1 MPARRPHAT
10 AIAAEPAAELSRI
23 ARPLRLSEEVSG
35 ELKRRISRGEIKPGD
50 RLPTE
55 KALGEAFGVSRA
67 VVREAIARLKADGLI
82 ETRQGSGAFAVA
94 APKAIN
100 LRFWKGAGPGLV
112 ELRDIFELRAVVE
125 GAVAELAA
133 QRRDENDLRA
143 MREHL
148 EAMDEALESGVDGTV
163 ADDSFHIALAHA
175 THNAYIGRLVEFL
188 GQHFSDS
195 RKLAWLDNNLQ
206 FRLPQAS
213 QREHRALLDAIARGD
228 AAAARRRALEHL
240 RGAAGRLGIPL
251 ALDLDGNGLATRVP
265 RKR

>member
-10 AIAAEPAAELSRI
+10 AIVAEPGTELSRI
-23 ARPLRLSEEVSG
+23 VRPLRLSEEVSG
-35 ELKRRISRGEIKPGD
+35 ELQRRIARGDLKPGD

-55 KALGEAFGVSRA
+55 KALGEALGVSRA

-82 ETRQGSGAFAVA
+82 KTRQGSGAFVAV

-100 LRFWKGAGPGLV
+100 LRFWQGAGPGLD
-112 ELRDIFELRAVVE
+112 ELRDIFELRAMIE

-133 QRRDENDLRA
+133 QRRDDDDLRV
-143 MREHL
+143 MTEHL
-148 EAMDEALESGVDGTV
+148 QAIDDALENGIDGTV
-163 ADDSFHIALAHA
+163 ADDNFHIALAHA

-188 GQHFSDS
+188 GQYFSDS
-195 RKLAWLDNNLQ
+195 RKLAWHDTGLQ
-206 FRLPQAS
+206 RRLPQSS
-213 QREHRALLDAIARGD
+213 QREHRALLDAITHGD
-228 AAAARRRALEHL
+228 AEGARRRALEHL

-251 ALDLDGNGLATRVP
+251 SLDIDGARLATRIP

>member
-1 MPARRPHAT
+1 MSARRPQAT
-10 AIAAEPAAELSRI
+10 ASVAEPGTELSRI

-35 ELKRRISRGEIKPGD
+35 DLQRRIARGEIKPGD

-94 APKAIN
+94 VPKAIN
-100 LRFWKGAGPGLV
+100 LRFWKGTGPGLD
-112 ELRDIFELRAVVE
+112 ELRDIFELRAMIE

-133 QRRDENDLRA
+133 QRRNDDDLRVMA
-143 MREHL
+143 EHL
-148 EAMDEALESGVDGTV
+148 QAIDDALESGVDGTV
-163 ADDSFHIALAHA
+163 ADDNFHIALAHA
-175 THNAYIGRLVEFL
+175 THNSYMGRLVEFL

-195 RKLAWLDNNLQ
+195 RKLAWHDTSLAL
-206 FRLPQAS
+206 RLPQSS
-213 QREHRALLDAIARGD
+213 QREHRALLEAIAQGD
-228 AAAARRRALEHL
+228 AKGARRRALEHL

-251 ALDLDGNGLATRVP
+251 ALDLDGARLATRVP

>member
-1 MPARRPHAT
+1 MPTPAPPT
-10 AIAAEPAAELSRI
+10 ADQTTEIGRI
-23 ARPLRLSEEVSG
+23 TRPLRLSEEVSG
-35 ELKRRISRGEIKPGD
+35 DLQRRISRGDLKPGD

-67 VVREAIARLKADGLI
+67 VVREAIARIKADGLV
-82 ETRQGSGAFAVA
+82 ETRQGSGAFVAV

-100 LRFWKGAGPGLV
+100 LRFWQGTGPGLD
-112 ELRDIFELRAVVE
+112 ELRDIFELRAMVE

-133 QRRDENDLRA
+133 QRRDDKDLSA
-143 MREHL
+143 MTEHL
-148 EAMDEALESGVDGTV
+148 QAMDDALESGVDGTV
-163 ADDSFHIALAHA
+163 ADDNFHIALARA

-195 RKLAWLDNNLQ
+195 RKLAWYDSSLQ
-206 FRLPQAS
+206 LRLPQAS
-213 QREHRALLDAIARGD
+213 QHEHRALLDAIIQGD
-228 AAAARRRALEHL
+228 AEAARRRALEHL

-251 ALDLDGNGLATRVP
+251 ALDIDGTRLPTRVP